1 MISRHTLAHRMQLLS
16 SAAVIVLACLVA
28 SGARAQDIEPRKWSD
43 TPVGVNFLIVGYA
56 YTQGGISFD
65 PSLPISNPHLE
76 TNSGGLGFA
85 RSLDLWGFS
94 GKFNASVPYT
104 WLSGSADYLGRPV
117 QRTVNGFGNPEFELS
132 VNLYGAPAVGMKDF
146 ASYKQDWI
154 VGVALKVSA
163 PSGQYDDTRLVNI
176 ATHRWFFKP
185 SLGVSKAVGRGYWS
199 RRRGL
204 RSTRTTR
211 ISTAALRDRRLRF
224 IRFKGTSSAVFAT
237 GSGPQWTPRITQ
249 AADRRSMRRRT
260 MICSRTGASALR
272 LRSRSTHAIRSNSTP
287 AMESRPA
294 PATAT
299 NSTVSR
305 GSIAGAAES
314 PRSDRI
320 YAVMI
325 RTRQPPKVF
334 GSIKYQVVTR

>member
-1 MISRHTLAHRMQLLS
+1 MSGYSKRPVLEARSGQFTVVGHMVSRHVLARRTRLLS
-16 SAAVIVLACLVA
+16 SAAIAAFACLVAA

-43 TPVGVNFLIVGYA
+43 TPVGVNFLILGYA

-117 QRTVNGFGNPEFELS
+117 QRTVNGFGDPEFEWS
-132 VNLYGAPAVGMKDF
+132 VNLYGAPAMGMKDF

-154 VGVALKVSA
+154 VGVAFKVSA

-185 SLGVSKAVGRGYWS
+185 SLGVSKAIGRWT
-199 RRRGL
+199 L
-204 RSTRTTR
+204 E
-211 ISTAALRDRRLRF
+211 STAAVTFYTDNTDFYDHSTRSQAPLYSLQGHV
-224 IRFKGTSSAVFAT
+224 IRSFRYGIWASVDATYYEGGRSTINETENNDLQQNWRVGATLALPINARNSVKLYASDGVSA
-237 GSGPQWTPRITQ
+237 
-249 AADRRSMRRRT
+249 
-260 MICSRTGASALR
+260 RTGDSYKLY
-272 LRSRSTHAIRSNSTP
+272 
-287 AMESRPA
+287 
-294 PATAT
+294 
-299 NSTVSR
+299 
-305 GSIAGAAES
+305 GIAWQYRWGGG
-314 PRSDRI
+314 I
-320 YAVMI
+320 
-325 RTRQPPKVF
+325 
-334 GSIKYQVVTR
+334 